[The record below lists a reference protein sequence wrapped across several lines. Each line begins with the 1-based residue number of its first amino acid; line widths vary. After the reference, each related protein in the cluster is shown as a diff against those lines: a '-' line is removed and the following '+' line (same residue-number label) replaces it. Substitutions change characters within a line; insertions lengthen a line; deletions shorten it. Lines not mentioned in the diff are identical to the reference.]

1 MLKSAK
7 IYNYIRY
14 PAIFK
19 AQQSP
24 GRSNTARS
32 FPLGVL
38 QASTASNKTTA
49 PPRLVETGPS
59 VYRWRTATSARVHPA
74 LRGRIARTTSTNAT
88 ETRADT
94 APARTFTDRT
104 SKSNDIVNALPLSSL
119 LYISSFNVNCALTR
133 RFPIKRR
140 GRPLNFD
147 FVVSLFLSFPFL
159 LHRSLSRTSS
169 WYDTTLNINFYHQ
182 FPDPTE
188 SRYRKDRFWS
198 LKFCCKVLLLS
209 LLLMFIYFPRTNFLP
224 PTKWSSDNRGI
235 SRNGRYHDFE
245 TKDRVESRRALF
257 DTFIRTFK
265 NTQSFSFLHVA
276 RKDWE
281 TSISGNM
288 IGCTRRGD
296 ERAPRWCV
304 VRLCRN
310 YRLSTDAG
318 TWSE

>member
-1 MLKSAK
+1 MLRFII
-7 IYNYIRY
+7 IYDIRQ
-14 PAIFK
+14 FSSVK

-159 LHRSLSRTSS
+159 LHRSLSS

-188 SRYRKDRFWS
+188 SRYRHDRERSF
-198 LKFCCKVLLLS
+198 KILL
-209 LLLMFIYFPRTNFLP
+209 
-224 PTKWSSDNRGI
+224 
-235 SRNGRYHDFE
+235 
-245 TKDRVESRRALF
+245 
-257 DTFIRTFK
+257 
-265 NTQSFSFLHVA
+265 QSFIIIIIIKVYLFSSNEFPPCN
-276 RKDWE
+276 E
-281 TSISGNM
+281 M
-288 IGCTRRGD
+288 IFG
-296 ERAPRWCV
+296 
-304 VRLCRN
+304 
-310 YRLSTDAG
+310 
-318 TWSE
+318 

>member
-1 MLKSAK
+1 MLRFII
-7 IYNYIRY
+7 IYDIRQ
-14 PAIFK
+14 FSSVK

-159 LHRSLSRTSS
+159 LHRSLSRTSL

-182 FPDPTE
+182 FQDPTE
-188 SRYRKDRFWS
+188 SRYRHDRERSF
-198 LKFCCKVLLLS
+198 KILL
-209 LLLMFIYFPRTNFLP
+209 
-224 PTKWSSDNRGI
+224 
-235 SRNGRYHDFE
+235 
-245 TKDRVESRRALF
+245 
-257 DTFIRTFK
+257 
-265 NTQSFSFLHVA
+265 QSFIIIIIIKLYLFSSNEFPPCN
-276 RKDWE
+276 E
-281 TSISGNM
+281 M
-288 IGCTRRGD
+288 IFG
-296 ERAPRWCV
+296 
-304 VRLCRN
+304 
-310 YRLSTDAG
+310 
-318 TWSE
+318 

>member
-1 MLKSAK
+1 MLRFII
-7 IYNYIRY
+7 IYDIRQ
-14 PAIFK
+14 FSSVK

-159 LHRSLSRTSS
+159 LHRSLSRTSP

-188 SRYRKDRFWS
+188 SIQSIATIAKDR

-209 LLLMFIYFPRTNFLP
+209 LLLRFIYFPRTNFLP
-224 PTKWSSDNRGI
+224 TMK
-235 SRNGRYHDFE
+235 
-245 TKDRVESRRALF
+245 
-257 DTFIRTFK
+257 
-265 NTQSFSFLHVA
+265 
-276 RKDWE
+276 
-281 TSISGNM
+281 
-288 IGCTRRGD
+288 
-296 ERAPRWCV
+296 
-304 VRLCRN
+304 
-310 YRLSTDAG
+310 
-318 TWSE
+318 

>member
-1 MLKSAK
+1 MLRFII
-7 IYNYIRY
+7 IYDIRQ
-14 PAIFK
+14 FSSVK

-147 FVVSLFLSFPFL
+147 FVVSLFLSFPF
-159 LHRSLSRTSS
+159 HRSLSRTSS

-188 SRYRKDRFWS
+188 SRYRHDRERSF
-198 LKFCCKVLLLS
+198 KILL
-209 LLLMFIYFPRTNFLP
+209 
-224 PTKWSSDNRGI
+224 
-235 SRNGRYHDFE
+235 
-245 TKDRVESRRALF
+245 
-257 DTFIRTFK
+257 
-265 NTQSFSFLHVA
+265 QSFIIIIIINVYLFSSNEFPPS
-276 RKDWE
+276 DE
-281 TSISGNM
+281 M
-288 IGCTRRGD
+288 IFG
-296 ERAPRWCV
+296 
-304 VRLCRN
+304 
-310 YRLSTDAG
+310 
-318 TWSE
+318 